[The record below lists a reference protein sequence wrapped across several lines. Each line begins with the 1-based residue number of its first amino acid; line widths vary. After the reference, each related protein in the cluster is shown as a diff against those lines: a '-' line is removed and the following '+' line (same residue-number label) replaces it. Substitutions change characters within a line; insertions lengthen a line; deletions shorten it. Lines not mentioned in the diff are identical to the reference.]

1 MLKLRSVSFSY
12 EYGSELFSVRTSRSI
27 ANDLVSLNISTD
39 GNVFS
44 ASVKTA
50 DEITI
55 TDLSAVFE
63 FEFKEEDRIFLN
75 GYQSWTDTAEH
86 PPWYGM
92 REWLRTSQ
100 VVADR
105 YAADA
110 HGDYSMVKYA
120 KRRGE
125 QHGFTFG
132 TFRRGEGMVLV
143 GSLREDHGFTVI
155 RTFAADGRV
164 TLKPEMPVRMLDV
177 GQRVVLGRWAVTR
190 GTLDECYDRWFAL
203 MGVKARPVRPL
214 VGYTSWYRHYND
226 IDEDKLFHDLEG
238 MKGAPFVERIADEA
252 SKAGCSGAMPL
263 FQIDDGYCKVGDWLA
278 VDERKFPNGLA
289 PFARAAREA
298 GFLPGLWV
306 APFVCERDSRIF
318 HECGD
323 WLLHDD
329 KGEPVRSGPQWS
341 GGYALDTRNVEV
353 RSYILDVL
361 RTMTREWGFGLL
373 KIDFLYAA
381 CLPTYPGR
389 TRAQVASDAFAF
401 LRDCLGDKLILG
413 CGAPLFPAAGKFD
426 YMRVGPDVSLK
437 FDDAWFMRFMHRE
450 RVSTK
455 ITLQNTVYRSL
466 FDGVLFG
473 CDPDVFLLRD
483 DNLSLSF
490 DRRTALITLNA
501 LFGRLLMT
509 SDNIADY
516 DGEKLDLLTRAL
528 SLFRGARVKC
538 YRREGDTIRITYAH
552 AGRDDVIVYDTRKGV
567 LI

>member
-1 MLKLRSVSFSY
+1 MTDSLYGARVAMEPVGLSLRY
-12 EYGSELFSVRTSRSI
+12 
-27 ANDLVSLNISTD
+27 
-39 GNVFS
+39 
-44 ASVKTA
+44 
-50 DEITI
+50 
-55 TDLSAVFE
+55 TDLASGDVHDVERDAFAPFCDEAVFIE
-63 FEFKEEDRIFLN
+63 TSFDGEVLEVAVVPRRPVRMRLMVVTLRHAFATEEMVLLN

-143 GSLREDHGFTVI
+143 GSLCEDHGFTVI

-164 TLKPEMPVRMLDV
+164 TLKPEMPVRMLDA

-214 VGYTSWYRHYND
+214 VGYTSWYRHYYD
-226 IDEDKLFHDLEG
+226 IDEAKLFHDLEG

-252 SKAGCSGAMPL
+252 SKDGCSGAMPL

-381 CLPTYPGR
+381 CM
-389 TRAQVASDAFAF
+389 RARGGMNRGELMADA
-401 LRDCLGDKLILG
+401 LDLVREGVGDDTLILG
-413 CGAPLFPAAGKFD
+413 CGVPLASAFGRVD
-426 YMRVGPDVSLK
+426 YCRIGCDMGLDWDDKPHMRL
-437 FDDAWFMRFMHRE
+437 FNRE

-455 ITLQNTVYRSL
+455 NSIINTYSRVPL
-466 FDGVLFG
+466 DGRAFG
-473 CDPDVFLLRD
+473 NDPDVFFLREDVKLSQAQRDELL
-483 DNLSLSF
+483 F
-490 DRRTALITLNA
+490 TNA
-501 LFGRLLMT
+501 DCGTVFLT
-509 SDNIADY
+509 SDDMGAWNDMQRSRY
-516 DGEKLDLLTRAL
+516 DAAL
-528 SLFRGARVKC
+528 NVFLAR
-538 YRREGDTIRITYAH
+538 H
-552 AGRDDVIVYDTRKGV
+552 AGKGEV
-567 LI
+567 R